1 MSKQDDDANRE
12 AYEMILDDQEWI
24 VDMKHRYEAVLDALK
39 FDEDVEYYVLITE
52 NIVGNLRVVNSNIN
66 KLIDAY
72 NGSKKRKEEK
82 RDDRI
87 N

>member
-24 VDMKHRYEAVLDALK
+24 VDMKNRYEAVLDALK

>member
-72 NGSKKRKEEK
+72 NCSKKRKEEK